1 MTLWNPLAPLSSGA
15 YDEATTGLPP
25 RGRPFAMRVAR
36 HEWGLHQ
43 VELEGPSM
51 SLHLHRIR
59 FSVRTK
65 NSFLAG
71 TNSKVALYF
80 NIEEDHLNT
89 ELEPGLHSIEL
100 DHPFHDDFQRGQTD
114 SYELSFGSES
124 SGKERG
130 GTSIPPGI
138 QFSDL
143 EHLRKMHFHIEIDG
157 SDKWILDRY
166 MLAGF
171 IREMRPI
178 ADTKDWETIEH
189 GWVELAKHSGEIAM
203 STDPAEGVAR
213 HEIPITAK
221 LSQ

>member
-1 MTLWNPLAPLSSGA
+1 
-15 YDEATTGLPP
+15 
-25 RGRPFAMRVAR
+25 
-36 HEWGLHQ
+36 
-43 VELEGPSM
+43 M

-71 TNSKVALYF
+71 TNSKVRLFF

-89 ELEPGLHSIEL
+89 EFDPGLHSIEL

-114 SYELSFGSES
+114 SYELSMGSES

-130 GTSIPPGI
+130 GVAIPPGI
-138 QFSDL
+138 QFTDL
-143 EHLRKMHFHIEIDG
+143 DQLRSMHFHLEIDG

-171 IREMRPI
+171 IKELRAVSGSKTDVEV
-178 ADTKDWETIEH
+178 IEH
-189 GWVELAKHSGEIAM
+189 GWVELAKHTGDVAM
-203 STDPAEGVAR
+203 STDPREGVATY
-213 HEIPITAK
+213 EIVLNPSIPNA
-221 LSQ
+221 